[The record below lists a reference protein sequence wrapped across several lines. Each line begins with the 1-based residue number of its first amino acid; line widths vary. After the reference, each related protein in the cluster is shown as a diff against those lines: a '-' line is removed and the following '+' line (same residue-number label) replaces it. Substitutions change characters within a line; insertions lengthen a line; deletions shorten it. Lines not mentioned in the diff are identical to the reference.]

1 MISNI
6 FPTSV
11 GWTAAGDFDL
21 VKLRQE
27 FAANIDAI
35 DGACVAVDQAEYTSP
50 RLTSEYMVKDI
61 VSELNLTQCAQMIDR
76 AVQDYVATL
85 GSNSTPTRA
94 KSWIDRVEHTQGHP
108 WHAHAPADV
117 SGTLYLRVGAGG
129 HLEFRSPN
137 PYSRAGYFPQLYEA
151 TPVVQRTPRQGDCGV
166 WPSWLEH
173 RVTPVQSDEPR
184 YAISFD
190 YVVPKGPAA
199 NT

>member
-35 DGACVAVDQAEYTSP
+35 DGACVAVDQAEYNSP
-50 RLTSEYMVKDI
+50 RLTSEYTIQDI

-94 KSWIDRVEHTQGHP
+94 KSWIDRVEHSQGHP
-108 WHAHAPADV
+108 WHAHAPADA

-129 HLEFRSPN
+129 DLEFRSPN